1 METTY
6 VYLVSLY
13 DTREPVGIF
22 LTEEEALAAA
32 ERYLS
37 AYWQKSEKELKTH
50 GLSKEAQ
57 EAGMQ
62 YIQDE
67 KEHWKDCKLIEDVI
81 YIHEVPLNKIITY
94 DKKDY

>member
-6 VYLVSLY
+6 AYLISLY
-13 DTREPVGIF
+13 DTMEPRGIF

-32 ERYLS
+32 ERYVS
-37 AYWQKSEKELKTH
+37 AYWKEREEELKTF

-67 KEHWKDCKLIEDVI
+67 KERWKDCKLIEDVI
-81 YIHEVPLNKIITY
+81 YIHQVPLNKIVLY
-94 DKKDY
+94 NGKEY